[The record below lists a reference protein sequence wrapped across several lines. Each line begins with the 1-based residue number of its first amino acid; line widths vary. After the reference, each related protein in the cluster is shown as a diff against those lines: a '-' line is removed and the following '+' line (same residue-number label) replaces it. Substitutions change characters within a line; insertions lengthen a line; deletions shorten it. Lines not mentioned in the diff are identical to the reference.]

1 MNVVDVVLAVALL
14 TSAVRGWRRGA
25 LSQVFAFGGAG
36 LGLFLGAVGAPGLA
50 GMFVDTP
57 GVRLALVTF
66 AILMAAVLLG
76 QLIGYL
82 IGARLRVAAE
92 RSGARVADST
102 LGVAVGLVSL
112 VVTLWL
118 GGAILSQGP
127 TAGLARQI
135 QGSTILQAIDEAL
148 GPPPDVVGRAAAF
161 LDQQGFPQVFAG
173 LQGATAPPVAPP
185 AGTSVEAAV
194 VAGAPAMVQVE
205 ALGCGGVSSG
215 SGFVVQ
221 PGFIVTNAHVVAGG
235 DVVQVRDA
243 GGTHD
248 AVPIHVDADLDLA
261 VLSSPS
267 ATSTPIA
274 WADTPAERGT
284 SGATLGYPGGQ
295 RELNVRPAAVRG
307 RQEALGRDIYGR
319 GVTSREILTLDVAV
333 APGDSGGPF
342 VTDAGQVAGVV
353 FAASTAGDGVGYAL
367 TTERVRPDVDAAI
380 ARNTAVPTGACR
392 F

>member
-1 MNVVDVVLAVALL
+1 MNIVDLVLGLALV

-25 LSQVFAFGGAG
+25 LSQVFAFGGAAV
-36 LGLFLGAVGAPGLA
+36 GLFAGAVGAPALA
-50 GMFVDTP
+50 GMVVDTP
-57 GVRLALVTF
+57 GVKLALATF
-66 AILMAAVLLG
+66 GILMLAVLVG
-76 QLIGYL
+76 QLLGYL

-102 LGVAVGLVSL
+102 MGVAVGLASL

-135 QGSTILQAIDEAL
+135 QGSTILQTIDEAL

-173 LQGATAPPVAPP
+173 LQGATAPPVAAPE
-185 AGTSVEAAV
+185 GTSVEAAA

-215 SGFVVQ
+215 SGFAVA
-221 PGFIVTNAHVVAGG
+221 PGFLVTNAHVVAGG
-235 DVVQVRDA
+235 DVVRVRDA
-243 GGTHD
+243 SGTHD
-248 AVPIHVDADLDLA
+248 AVPVHVDPELDLA
-261 VLSSPS
+261 VLSSPES
-267 ATSTPIA
+267 TATPIA
-274 WADTPAERGT
+274 WTSAPADRGT

-307 RQEALGRDIYGR
+307 RQEAVGRDIYGR
-319 GVTSREILTLDVAV
+319 GVTSREILTLSAAV

-342 VTDAGQVAGVV
+342 VTEAGQVAGVV

-367 TTERVRPDVDAAI
+367 TAERVRPDVEAAV
-380 ARNTAVPTGACR
+380 ARNSAVPTGACR